1 MSGVGTNSHSR
12 SLWPKVGSYLVTG
25 GGLLLL
31 VLAVIGPRLV
41 PYNPL
46 LSNVSQALQ
55 APSWSHWAGTDQIG
69 RDVFARLLVATRLDL
84 IIAFSAVV
92 LSLIAGATI
101 GALVGYFGGWPDKLV
116 GRAVD
121 ILMAFPLFILAMLLV
136 AAVGSG
142 VGNIIYA
149 TAIINLPFYIRVTR
163 SEISSRKSSGWVEA
177 ARLSGNS
184 HGRIILLYM
193 MPTILPILMVQMSL
207 NLGWALL
214 NAAALSFLGLGI
226 QPPTP
231 EWGIM
236 IAEGAQ
242 YVASGNW
249 WLVAFP
255 GAMLMFVVLT
265 FNAMGDGLRDFY
277 DPRQRR

>member
-1 MSGVGTNSHSR
+1 MFI
-12 SLWPKVGSYLVTG
+12 
-25 GGLLLL
+25 LLATAL
-31 VLAVIGPRLV
+31 IGPAIV
-41 PYNPL
+41 PYDPL
-46 LSNVSQALQ
+46 LSNVSQALHP
-55 APSWSHWAGTDQIG
+55 PSWQHWAGTDQIG
-69 RDVFARLLVATRLDL
+69 RDVFARLLVATQLDL
-84 IIAFSAVV
+84 LIVLSAVF
-92 LSLIAGATI
+92 LSLLIGAIT
-101 GALVGYFGGWPDKLV
+101 GALVGYYGGWADKLV

-121 ILMAFPLFILAMLLV
+121 ILMSFPLFILAMLLV

-142 VGNIIYA
+142 VSNIIYA

-163 SEISSRKSSGWVEA
+163 SEINSRKSSGWVEA
-177 ARLSGNS
+177 ARLSGNG
-184 HGRIILLYM
+184 HGRIILNFL
-193 MPTILPILMVQMSL
+193 MPSILPILAVQVSL

-242 YVASGNW
+242 YITSSDW
-249 WLVAFP
+249 WLVVCP

-265 FNAMGDGLRDFY
+265 FNAMGDRLRNLF
-277 DPRQRR
+277 DPRQRQ